1 METVGKNIV
10 RMKRKYL
17 ITLDGPHESDCSQ
30 TVRDLDQEQY
40 DLVSGI
46 ISELWCDSSSEYAP
60 YLQISEIPIRVTDK
74 VRVTGRGNIL
84 VCSNA
89 NCLEINQKVKADF
102 SDVVFEVAALEY
114 ITPHATSIGVILRPN
129 DKVSE
134 IPLGATLEVLS

>member
-1 METVGKNIV
+1 MAGKNIV
-10 RMKRKYL
+10 LMKRKYL
-17 ITLDGPHESDCSQ
+17 ITLDGLHESDCSQ

-40 DLVSGI
+40 ELISGI
-46 ISELWCDSSSEYAP
+46 ISELWCGSTSTSVP
-60 YLQISEIPIRVTDK
+60 FLTISEIPIRVTDK

-102 SDVVFEVAALEY
+102 SDVVFEVTALEY

-134 IPLGATLEVLS
+134 IPLGATLEVLP

>member
-1 METVGKNIV
+1 MAGKNIV
-10 RMKRKYL
+10 LMKRRYL
-17 ITLDGPHESDCSQ
+17 ITLEGSLESECSQ
-30 TVRDLDQEQY
+30 TIKDLDPEQY
-40 DLVSGI
+40 ELISGI
-46 ISELWCDSSSEYAP
+46 IGELWCESNSMSAP
-60 YLQISEIPIRVTDK
+60 FLTISEIPIRVTDK

-114 ITPHATSIGVILRPN
+114 MTPHATSIGVILRPN

-134 IPLGATLEVLS
+134 IPLGATLEVLP